1 MTTTYR
7 YIFADLLTN
16 SVLGELPITGV
27 SFNQQLNQAGTLQAR
42 ILLSGVD
49 GYEYNVDASTIPAR
63 TAIYVDR
70 DGVIVWGGVIWG
82 REYNSAN
89 QTLSITAREFE
100 SYFER
105 RRITTDVV
113 FTNVDQMTIAQTLF
127 NTAQAAPY
135 GNIGVIV
142 PTNTSGVLVSRTYYG
157 YEYKQ
162 VYAAVQ
168 DLSRQLDGFD
178 FNIRSSYSSG
188 EIIKT
193 LQMGYPRIGTIYS
206 PTDPSAVV
214 FNFPAGNIVEYAY
227 PEDGSIAANTI
238 YGLGAGSNE
247 GKLLST
253 ASDATKY
260 AEGWALLEDQANYSD
275 VTDATLLSELAQ
287 GQVSALSYPP
297 TTIKVVVPAYVD
309 PVFGTYSIGDDAR
322 LIITDSRFP
331 TGLDQVYRI
340 VGLNVQ
346 PGEDSPERVTLTLTT
361 TSNQDLMA
369 YINQPPD
376 LRAIQ
381 ADIESR
387 LRKLETATRFT
398 FPNVTSDPSNPRKG
412 DAWLNITTNQAKI
425 VDANG
430 TVRILNWT

>member
-1 MTTTYR
+1 MATTYR

-16 SVLGELPITGV
+16 TILGELPITGV

-49 GYEYNVDASTIPAR
+49 GYEYNVDASTIPAK
-63 TAIYVDR
+63 TVIYVDR

-105 RRITTDVV
+105 RRITTDTV
-113 FTNVDQMTIAQTLF
+113 FTNVDQMTIAQALF
-127 NTAQAAPY
+127 NSAQAAPY
-135 GNIGVIV
+135 GDIGVIV
-142 PTNTSGVLVSRTYYG
+142 PSNTSGVLTSRTYYG
-157 YEYKQ
+157 YELKQ
-162 VYAAVQ
+162 VYAAAQ

-188 EIIKT
+188 DIIKT
-193 LQMGYPRIGTIYS
+193 LVMGYPRIGTVYS
-206 PTDPSAVV
+206 STNPSAVV

-260 AEGWALLEDQANYSD
+260 VEGWALLEDQANYSD

-322 LIITDSRFP
+322 LMITDSRFP

-346 PGEDSPERVTLTLTT
+346 PGEDSPERVTITLTT
-361 TSNQDLMA
+361 TSN
-369 YINQPPD
+369 
-376 LRAIQ
+376 
-381 ADIESR
+381 
-387 LRKLETATRFT
+387 
-398 FPNVTSDPSNPRKG
+398 
-412 DAWLNITTNQAKI
+412 
-425 VDANG
+425 
-430 TVRILNWT
+430 